1 LFYTQSYRPRSDA
14 KVPHF
19 SNTLLRYSDI
29 KDRFG
34 EALTGWFR
42 MLSDL
47 KPFADVF
54 FGDRY
59 HPAAFNRSR
68 FLTLALAVEAL
79 HRNTM
84 SNSLR
89 PEEEF
94 KRIVSEVVA
103 AVPQHH
109 REWLKKQLLYSNEPR
124 LRDRI
129 AQLCEQ
135 FEPVMKP
142 LADDLP
148 DFGAYVARL
157 RNEVVHGGNRARV
170 SSDDIYW
177 TVQKLEI
184 LCESFLLSSLG
195 FTQSQLAE
203 LFERNEDYRIVR
215 AYGKRSS
222 GPS

>member
-1 LFYTQSYRPRSDA
+1 
-14 KVPHF
+14 
-19 SNTLLRYSDI
+19 
-29 KDRFG
+29 
-34 EALTGWFR
+34 

-59 HPAAFNRSR
+59 HPAAFDRSR

-79 HRNTM
+79 HRSTM

-89 PEEEF
+89 PKEEF
-94 KRIVSEVVA
+94 RRIVSEVAA

-109 REWLKKQLLYSNEPR
+109 REWLKKQLVYSNEPR

-135 FEPVMKP
+135 FKPVMEP
-142 LADDLP
+142 LAGDLS
-148 DFGAYVARL
+148 DFAAYVARL
-157 RNEVVHGGNRARV
+157 RNEIVHGGNRNKV

-177 TVQKLEI
+177 AVQKLEI

-195 FTQSQLAE
+195 FSEPQLAE

-222 GPS
+222 PG